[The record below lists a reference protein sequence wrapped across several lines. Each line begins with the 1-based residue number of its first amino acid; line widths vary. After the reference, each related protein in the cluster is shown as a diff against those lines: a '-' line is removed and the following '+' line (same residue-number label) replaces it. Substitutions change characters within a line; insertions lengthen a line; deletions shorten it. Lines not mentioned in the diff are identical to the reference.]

1 MEMESPSTCESY
13 VGKYLEDKTYVQT
26 FIAWEIQKRKY
37 KKFGCAIGRYVQFKV
52 STEGINV
59 RRKRVCTIQGIN
71 IGYQCTRKEG
81 YSDRYS
87 D

>member
-13 VGKYLEDKTYVQT
+13 VGKDLEDKMYVQT

-37 KKFGCAIGRYVQFKV
+37 KKFGLCQEWKFWLVP
-52 STEGINV
+52 T
-59 RRKRVCTIQGIN
+59 TQGIN
-71 IGYQCTRKEG
+71 IGYQCTKKEG